1 MYPCHLKIFCDLT
14 FHINDLCRA
23 AYVPQVFRGN
33 KIVRSVKRSECK
45 VLSEKYT
52 NSNNLQMSQFE

>member
-1 MYPCHLKIFCDLT
+1 MYPCHLKSSDLT
-14 FHINDLCRA
+14 FHINDLYRA

-33 KIVRSVKRSECK
+33 KIVRSVKQSECE